1 MSTQNLL
8 YEARQCTGCLIRQRE
23 VERKE
28 IAMAGYIVAG
38 KRSATGRFNGSL
50 APLSSVELGAIVIRE
65 LLASSSIDSN
75 AVDEVI
81 MGNVLQA
88 GLGQNPARQAAVKAG
103 LPYRVPAFTVNKVC
117 ASGLKSV
124 ALAAQAVGCGAA
136 NIIVAGGM
144 EHMTS
149 APYLLRHARWGQR
162 LGHSEM
168 TDSMVCDALWDN
180 FYDCHMG
187 ITAENIAE
195 KYGISRK
202 EQDTFAAGSQ
212 QKAEKAI
219 RESKFKD
226 EIAPVTFG
234 QRNGDI
240 VFDTDEHPRAGTT
253 VESLSKLEPAFKKDG
268 TVTAGNASGIN
279 DGASAVIVVS
289 ESKMREMRPDW
300 AFEIVASHSVGLDPA
315 YMGLGPVEASR
326 GAIEKAQCTVD
337 DLDLI
342 EVNEAFAVQSI
353 QVSREMKWDMD
364 KVNVLGGAI
373 ALGHPVGAS
382 GARILVTLLHEMVR
396 RDVSLGLAALCVG
409 GGQGIAMIVKR
420 VK

>member
-1 MSTQNLL
+1 
-8 YEARQCTGCLIRQRE
+8 
-23 VERKE
+23 
-28 IAMAGYIVAG
+28 MAAYIVAG

-50 APLSSVELGAIVIRE
+50 ASLSSVELGSIVIRQ
-65 LLASSSIDSN
+65 LLASSCVDSN

-88 GLGQNPARQAAVKAG
+88 GLGQNTARQAAVNAG
-103 LPYRVPAFTVNKVC
+103 LPYLVPAFTVNKVC
-117 ASGLKSV
+117 ASGLKAV

-136 NIIVAGGM
+136 NVIVAGGM

-149 APYLLRHARWGQR
+149 APYLLKQARWGQR

-168 TDSMVCDALWDN
+168 IDSMVCDALWDS

-187 ITAENIAE
+187 MTAENIAD
-195 KYGISRK
+195 KYGISRE
-202 EQDTFAAGSQ
+202 EQDEFAAHSQ

-219 RESKFKD
+219 REGKFKD
-226 EIAPVTFG
+226 EIVPVTIK
-234 QRNGDI
+234 RKNGEDF

-253 VESLSKLEPAFKKDG
+253 VEALSKLEPAFKKDG

-279 DGASAVIVVS
+279 DGAGAVIVVS

-315 YMGLGPVEASR
+315 YMGLGPIAASR
-326 GAIEKAQCTVD
+326 GAIEKAKCTVS

-353 QVSREMKWDMD
+353 QVNREMGWEMD

-396 RDVSLGLAALCVG
+396 RDVSLGLATLCVG

-420 VK
+420 VT